1 MARYFRRCNWVCPN
15 VSAIMSRSPHGSS
28 RHARR
33 AATISTTREQLS
45 VEKLVAGGSGFS
57 RRVDGEPVFIRG
69 ALPGDIVEVTALTRR
84 KGYSDARSWTFVS
97 PSPDRRPAP
106 CVYARHC
113 GGCDLME
120 LEASAQ
126 RRAKHELVLEILRR
140 TGRISAGPE
149 SATPLTWGPSR
160 EDEDLGYRN
169 RIRLHVNDQG
179 QLGFLAEQSHI
190 VVPIARCLVATER
203 VNQVLMAL
211 VALSEARPEL
221 FVSFAQV
228 EVRALG
234 EVPDLTWVPRSSR
247 GNTSRPPPDYVA
259 LLETIERHLQAHAC
273 GDTHLVITGETEKRW
288 RHFVQGVDLRP
299 STPHA
304 AAPTPGAPPNEAHT
318 SPRLW
323 FAPGTFTQV
332 NWQVNQHIIG
342 DLLEHVGRLDV
353 RRFLDLYCG
362 AGNFSL
368 PLLAQGFD
376 GAGVESNPTAIAAA
390 LAASTHQRLGGR
402 FWAEDVQQAVER
414 LIREGRTFDLILAD
428 PPRAGFKDVAPLLRR
443 LAPKHLFV
451 CACDPVT
458 FARDLRCLTENGF
471 ELQQLK
477 AYDMFPQTH
486 HVECTAWL
494 SGPTG

>member
-1 MARYFRRCNWVCPN
+1 
-15 VSAIMSRSPHGSS
+15 MSRSPHGSS

-33 AATISTTREQLS
+33 SAVSTTREQLS

-69 ALPGDIVEVTALTRR
+69 ALPGDIVEVTELTRR
-84 KGYSDARSWTFVS
+84 KGYSDARSWTLVS

-113 GGCDLME
+113 GGCNLME
-120 LEASAQ
+120 LGASAQ

-140 TGRISAGPE
+140 TGHISAGPD
-149 SATPLTWGPSR
+149 SITPLTWEPSTDDG
-160 EDEDLGYRN
+160 ELGYRS

-190 VVPIARCLVATER
+190 VVPITRCLVATER
-203 VNQVLMAL
+203 VNQVLKAL
-211 VALSEARPEL
+211 VALSEVRPEL
-221 FVSFAQV
+221 LVSFAQV

-234 EVPDLTWVPRSSR
+234 EVPDLTWVPRGLR
-247 GNTSRPPPDYVA
+247 GNIGCTPPDYAA
-259 LLETIERHLQAHAC
+259 LLEAIEHHLHVHSC
-273 GDTHLVITGETEKRW
+273 GETHLVLTGETERRW
-288 RHFVQGVDLRP
+288 RHFVQGADLRP
-299 STPHA
+299 STPDDA
-304 AAPTPGAPPNEAHT
+304 AAPTPGVPPHQAHT

-332 NWQVNQHIIG
+332 NWQVNQHIIR
-342 DLLEHVGRLDV
+342 DLLERVGQLEV

-368 PLLAQGFD
+368 PLLAQGLD
-376 GAGVESNPTAIAAA
+376 GVGVESNPTAIAAA
-390 LAASTHQRLGGR
+390 VAASKHQRLGGH
-402 FWAEDVQQAVER
+402 FSAEDVQQAVGR
-414 LIREGRTFDLILAD
+414 LIREGHTFDLILAD

-443 LAPKHLFV
+443 LAPKYLFV

-471 ELQQLK
+471 ELQQLR